1 MLLCTHVFFSFVS
14 VLRECK
20 NVELSF
26 SDVTCKSDLLK
37 DSRKGTIY
45 LTPYRVRAPD
55 CSRHHR
61 CVFGHISVTVLS
73 CPWRSWCLWIAT
85 PRTAWAQPCS
95 PITWWKAAAS
105 SSRSLQPTTLK
116 GHCPLSLVV
125 CVPFVI
131 TRWFE
136 RLYFCVL
143 YKRWDTFM
151 FWCALLCTS
160 HEKSVNVKLC
170 KIFFYLFFNPG
181 KLGLNQ

>member
-105 SSRSLQPTTLK
+105 SSPSLQPTTLK

-125 CVPFVI
+125 CVPLLLLADLNGCIFVSCI
-131 TRWFE
+131 NVETRSCFGV
-136 RLYFCVL
+136 RFY
-143 YKRWDTFM
+143 
-151 FWCALLCTS
+151 ALVMRSLWM
-160 HEKSVNVKLC
+160 
-170 KIFFYLFFNPG
+170 
-181 KLGLNQ
+181 